1 MRAEQPSHFEPKT
14 SAEKAYALTSA
25 LQRHGISADEASDF
39 SPDQWVVVANSAK
52 VNPPSTMTIAL
63 VIEWLRGSEAE

>member
-1 MRAEQPSHFEPKT
+1 MTTERTAHEERSRANE
-14 SAEKAYALTSA
+14 AYALTSA
-25 LQRHGISADEASDF
+25 LQRHGITADEAANF
-39 SPDQWVVVANSAK
+39 SPSSWATVANAAK